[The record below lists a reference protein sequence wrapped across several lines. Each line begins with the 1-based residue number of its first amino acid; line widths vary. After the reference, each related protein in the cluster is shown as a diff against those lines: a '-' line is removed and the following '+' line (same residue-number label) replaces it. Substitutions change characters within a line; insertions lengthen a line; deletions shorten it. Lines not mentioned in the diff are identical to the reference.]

1 MALRID
7 NGEVIKV
14 IDRSLPEIFY
24 NSRMSDIHQILKY
37 CYILPLVGVDLIE
50 IDSGVI
56 KKIGKLPVGVN
67 FIYRLKSEH
76 DIDICIKHNINY
88 CVVNWVKLMN
98 PFFYNC
104 LEKDEFN
111 ITAEFEANSVHDLK
125 KLYRLLEIK
134 KMKKIDNIRIVGLSR
149 MLSDS
154 WADVITN
161 IKENHGVN
169 VDICPRNN
177 FYLATSIS
185 VEAAMK
191 SVGTVTAAFGG
202 IGRNGG
208 FTPLEEFLMA
218 IKVLMNIKNKL
229 KLDLLP
235 KLSELYT
242 NMTRNSISD
251 KKPIIGKEIF
261 KYESGIHASGIEK
274 NPATYEPYDPLEVG
288 LERKLVI
295 GKHSGSSAVLSKLNE
310 MGNICDKND
319 IQNILI
325 KVREKSIEAKRDLND
340 CEIQEIFYML
350 KS

>member
-1 MALRID
+1 MALHID

-76 DIDICIKHNINY
+76 DIDVCIKHNINY

-98 PFFYNC
+98 PFFYDC

-125 KLYRLLEIK
+125 KLYSLLEIK
-134 KMKKIDNIRIVGLSR
+134 KMKKINNIRIVGLSR

-154 WADVITN
+154 WADVIRN

-177 FYLATSIS
+177 FSLATSIS

-191 SVGTVTAAFGG
+191 SVATVTASFGG

-218 IKVLMNIKNKL
+218 IKV
-229 KLDLLP
+229 
-235 KLSELYT
+235 
-242 NMTRNSISD
+242 
-251 KKPIIGKEIF
+251 
-261 KYESGIHASGIEK
+261 
-274 NPATYEPYDPLEVG
+274 
-288 LERKLVI
+288 
-295 GKHSGSSAVLSKLNE
+295 
-310 MGNICDKND
+310 
-319 IQNILI
+319 
-325 KVREKSIEAKRDLND
+325 
-340 CEIQEIFYML
+340 
-350 KS
+350 